1 MTGRC
6 ECDILK
12 AVNRLTYPWKRLVC
26 SGPGGAAIGE
36 GAVFPQ
42 RGRFRRTGGSQRK
55 GADGM
60 AERLDKILSSQGAAT
75 RREAQRLIRSGKV
88 TVDGTVQRDPSVK
101 VDPET
106 CEIVHSGRTL
116 LYRRH
121 LYVMLNKPAGLLCV
135 SRDPQAATVIDLL
148 PQDLR
153 RQGLFPAGRL
163 DKDTVGLV
171 IITDDGD
178 FAHRMLAPKKEIV
191 KRYRAVV
198 DGPVG
203 EEEAAVFAAGTSLK
217 DGTRCRPAKLRI
229 VEPGNHPLVEVEITE
244 GRYHQIK
251 RMFLS
256 VNRRVLWLK
265 RMSIGKLLL
274 DPALKEGECREI
286 GPEERSA
293 VFQ

>member
-1 MTGRC
+1 
-6 ECDILK
+6 
-12 AVNRLTYPWKRLVC
+12 
-26 SGPGGAAIGE
+26 
-36 GAVFPQ
+36 
-42 RGRFRRTGGSQRK
+42 
-55 GADGM
+55 
-60 AERLDKILSSQGAAT
+60 
-75 RREAQRLIRSGKV
+75 
-88 TVDGTVQRDPSVK
+88 
-101 VDPET
+101 
-106 CEIVHSGRTL
+106 
-116 LYRRH
+116 
-121 LYVMLNKPAGLLCV
+121 
-135 SRDPQAATVIDLL
+135 
-148 PQDLR
+148 
-153 RQGLFPAGRL
+153 
-163 DKDTVGLV
+163 
-171 IITDDGD
+171 
-178 FAHRMLAPKKEIV
+178 MLAPKKEIV

>member
-1 MTGRC
+1 
-6 ECDILK
+6 
-12 AVNRLTYPWKRLVC
+12 
-26 SGPGGAAIGE
+26 
-36 GAVFPQ
+36 
-42 RGRFRRTGGSQRK
+42 
-55 GADGM
+55 M
-60 AERLDKILSSQGAAT
+60 AERLDKILSSQGTAT

-88 TVDGTVQRDPSVK
+88 AVDGVVQRDPSAK
-101 VDPET
+101 AEPESA
-106 CEIVHSGRTL
+106 EIAVSGRTL
-116 LYRRH
+116 HYRRY
-121 LYVMLNKPAGLLCV
+121 LYVMMNKPAGLLCV
-135 SRDPQAATVIDLL
+135 SRDPRASTVIDLL
-148 PQDLR
+148 PPDLR

-191 KRYRAVV
+191 KRYQAVV

-203 EEEAAVFAAGTSLK
+203 DEEAAVFAAGTSLE

-229 VEPGNHPLVEVEITE
+229 VEPGDHPLVEVEITE

-265 RMSIGKLLL
+265 RMSIGKLVL
-274 DPALKEGECREI
+274 DSALKEGECREI
-286 GPEERSA
+286 GPEERA
-293 VFQ
+293 DVFK